1 MALARAAAA
10 TAGSGGDLD
19 ASGAVWAAGR
29 QEVYRRRAYRAPRGR
44 AARPPAPP
52 PGARHLVNYL
62 IRRSLQAIPLLLLI
76 SMILYWILSNA
87 PGGPLAPYLQ
97 NPHITAADIVRLKH
111 NLGLDQ
117 PLPIRYVRW
126 LGLVLHGDLGYSTSN
141 SEDVVTAIA
150 QRIPATLELMVTSFV
165 LSLVIG
171 IGFGIFASIR
181 PYSLGDYAVTTF
193 AFFGQSMPV
202 FWFALMLQLIF
213 AVNGITAFGYHVALP
228 SAGIS
233 STDDFDL
240 GDRILHLILPTVVLS
255 LLYIATWSRFTRSS
269 MLEVIRAD
277 YMRTAAAKGLGRTR
291 IIFRHGLKNA
301 LIPLVTIIA
310 LSLPGLVAG
319 AVVTETIFAW
329 PGMGRLFYNALG
341 QFDFPLLMGYLM
353 LVSFLVVLFNILAD
367 VAYALL
373 DPRVSYT

>member
-1 MALARAAAA
+1 MA
-10 TAGSGGDLD
+10 
-19 ASGAVWAAGR
+19 
-29 QEVYRRRAYRAPRGR
+29 
-44 AARPPAPP
+44 
-52 PGARHLVNYL
+52 NYV
-62 IRRSLQAIPLLLLI
+62 IRRTLQAIPLLLLI

-97 NPHITAADIVRLKH
+97 NPHITQADIERLKH
-111 NLGLDQ
+111 NFGLDQ

-126 LGLVLHGDLGYSTSN
+126 LGMVVQGHLGYSTSN

-150 QRIPATLELMVTSFV
+150 ERFPATLLLMGSSFA
-165 LSLVIG
+165 LSLLIG
-171 IGFGIFASIR
+171 VSFGIFAAIK
-181 PYSLGDYAVTTF
+181 PYSFGDYAVTTF

-213 AVNGITAFGYHVALP
+213 SVGGFTGFGYHIALP

-233 STDDFDL
+233 SSDDFDL
-240 GDRILHLILPTVVLS
+240 GDRIQHLILPTVVLS

-269 MLEVIRAD
+269 MLEVIKTD
-277 YMRTAAAKGLGRTR
+277 YMRTAAAKGLDRMT

-301 LIPLVTIIA
+301 LIPVVTIIA

-319 AVVTETIFAW
+319 AVVTEDIFAW
-329 PGMGRLFYNALG
+329 PGMGRLFFNALG

-353 LVSFLVVLFNILAD
+353 MVSVLVVFFNIVAD
-367 VAYALL
+367 VAYAWL
-373 DPRVSYT
+373 DPRVKYD